1 MRLRGA
7 SSMKIAEK
15 LGNKAAGVEAKR
27 TVLASTVQRATH
39 ASVFYDRI
47 SPKRGFVRPI
57 LKTAKQGR
65 WRR

>member
-27 TVLASTVQRATH
+27 TVLASTVLYYSIFNSIKA
-39 ASVFYDRI
+39 
-47 SPKRGFVRPI
+47 FVP
-57 LKTAKQGR
+57 AAFMNYSG
-65 WRR
+65 